1 MSLAVKVD
9 IKPKNFKGIAKKR
22 QKEIQA
28 GIKLA
33 LSKTAQVGIN
43 VIQDRTE
50 KGQGYE
56 GKFKPYSK
64 GYAIAKKNGWPR
76 SKDRRSFSGDAS
88 GIVNL
93 NVTGTMIGG
102 MTSKANSKRA
112 VIFFLQIQKLLKEQ
126 RETTGIRPFFGF
138 NRLKK
143 SNWQKHLKG
152 SYHERSRIHCRKHC
166 DNHRQHY

>member
-22 QKEIQA
+22 QEEIKA

-43 VIQDRTE
+43 IIQDRTE

-64 GYAIAKKNGWPR
+64 GYSIAKKNGWPR
-76 SKDRRSFSGDAS
+76 SKDRRSFSGDPS

-102 MTSKANSKRA
+102 MTSKANSSRA
-112 VIFFLQIQKLLKEQ
+112 VIFFTNPKITKRAAKNDS
-126 RETTGIRPFFGF
+126 IRPFFGF
-138 NRLKK
+138 NRLEEKQLAK
-143 SNWQKHLKG
+143 TF
-152 SYHERSRIHCRKHC
+152 ERFLP
-166 DNHRQHY
+166 

>member
-1 MSLAVKVD
+1 MSLAVKVN
-9 IKPKNFKGIAKKR
+9 IKPKIFKGIAKKR
-22 QKEIQA
+22 QAEIKA

-43 VIQDRTE
+43 IIQDRTE

-56 GKFKPYSK
+56 GKFKAYSK

-93 NVTGTMIGG
+93 NVTGTMTGG
-102 MTSKANSKRA
+102 MTSKANSNRA
-112 VIFFLQIQKLLKEQ
+112 VIFFTNPKITE
-126 RETTGIRPFFGF
+126 RAMINDSIRPFFGF
-138 NRLKK
+138 NRLEEKK
-143 SNWQKHLKG
+143 LAKTFKRFLP
-152 SYHERSRIHCRKHC
+152 
-166 DNHRQHY
+166 

>member
-9 IKPKNFKGIAKKR
+9 IKPKSFKGIAKKR
-22 QKEIQA
+22 QAEIKA
-28 GIKLA
+28 GITKA

-43 VIQDRTE
+43 IILDRTE

-112 VIFFLQIQKLLKEQ
+112 VIFFTNPKITKKAVHNNK
-126 RETTGIRPFFGF
+126 TRPFFGF
-138 NRLKK
+138 NRLEEK
-143 SNWQKHLKG
+143 QLAETF
-152 SYHERSRIHCRKHC
+152 ERFLP
-166 DNHRQHY
+166 

>member
-43 VIQDRTE
+43 VIQDRTA
-50 KGQGYE
+50 KGDGYE
-56 GKFKPYSK
+56 GKFKRYSK
-64 GYAIAKKNGWPR
+64 GYAKAKKQGWPK
-76 SKDRRSFSGDAS
+76 SKDRSSFSGDAS

-93 NVTGTMIGG
+93 NVTGKMISG
-102 MTSKANSKRA
+102 MTSKANSSRA
-112 VIFFLQIQKLLKEQ
+112 VIFFTNPKITKRAAKNDS
-126 RETTGIRPFFGF
+126 IRPFFGF
-138 NRLKK
+138 NRLEEKQLAK
-143 SNWQKHLKG
+143 TF
-152 SYHERSRIHCRKHC
+152 ERFLP
-166 DNHRQHY
+166 